1 MTDVCFES
9 FGIEYISQE
18 VLNKI
23 KDISITHNIFTIKDN
38 ESMCAFYCIVSIKY
52 MLAGK
57 NFLDNTNLFSPNG
70 NKSNGKIIYRYFK
83 VKYDGKSKSQVQI
96 TKN

>member
-1 MTDVCFES
+1 
-9 FGIEYISQE
+9 
-18 VLNKI
+18 
-23 KDISITHNIFTIKDN
+23 
-38 ESMCAFYCIVSIKY
+38 

-57 NFLDNTNLFSPNG
+57 NLLDNTNLFSPNG

-83 VKYDGKSKSQVQI
+83 VKYDGKSKSRVQI